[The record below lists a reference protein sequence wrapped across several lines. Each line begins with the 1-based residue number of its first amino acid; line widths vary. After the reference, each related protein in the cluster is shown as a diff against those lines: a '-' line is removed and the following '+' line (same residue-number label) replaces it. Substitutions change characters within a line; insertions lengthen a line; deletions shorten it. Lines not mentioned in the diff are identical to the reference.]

1 MELEVSSRGTDG
13 ITQRTNTAT
22 TAPKGIGRGSAESES
37 HRIRV
42 RLRRESSLLAQMTMA
57 VPTESPYLHGCC
69 AGRTKRATYRK
80 SRCAMGY
87 KAAS

>member
-1 MELEVSSRGTDG
+1 MELEISPRGTDG
-13 ITQRTNTAT
+13 ITQRTNTTAT
-22 TAPKGIGRGSAESES
+22 VPKGMGRGSAESET

-42 RLRRESSLLAQMTMA
+42 RPRRESSFLAQMPMG

-69 AGRTKRATYRK
+69 AGRTKLVTCRK
-80 SRCAMGY
+80 SRSVMGY